1 MRTREELL
9 SAVRAGRV
17 PHTLIIGG
25 GINGVGVFR
34 DLAAQGIPALLVEA
48 GDFSSGTS
56 AAPSR
61 LIHGGLRYLETGEA
75 RLVRESLIERNLL
88 LKNAHHIV
96 HPQPIWVPLW
106 SRFGGAA
113 MAVARFLRLTTR
125 PGPKGMV
132 PVWLGL
138 VLYDVFGRAHRTMPN
153 HRMLSGRR
161 ARSEMPVLGRDV
173 IAVGEYHD
181 ARITHPERLVM
192 ELVADA
198 EADCPE
204 AMAVPYVAAGQQDG
218 GTVALVDR
226 VGGETLTI
234 RPSLVIN
241 AAGAWVDRVQAD
253 LGFHGR
259 LMGGTRGTHLVMDK
273 PDLTRALAG
282 RMLYF
287 ETRDHRAC
295 LALPLDERHVYIG
308 TTDVRTDDPDDR
320 RYTDAEIDYIFDV
333 MKPVL
338 PDQTFDRSEIV
349 FAMAGVRPLPFQKT
363 DVPGQISR
371 DHRLDHHPPTPD
383 RPFDTLVLVGGKWT
397 TYRAFGEQVVDRVLA
412 MQNRTRAC
420 DTADLKIGGARDLPY
435 SPTDRARWT
444 EELARETGLHP
455 DRCVTLVSR
464 YGSGARQVALEESAD
479 RRRFADFPE
488 YSPAEIALICRSERV
503 TCLQDVVLRRTLM
516 GFEGCLSADRLDQIA
531 GVVAEALAWP
541 AERLHKEL
549 KLTKQLL
556 AQDHLVPSVMVQE
569 A

>member
-9 SAVRAGRV
+9 SAVRSGQA
-17 PHTLIIGG
+17 PQTLIIGG

-138 VLYDVFGRAHRTMPN
+138 MLYDVFGRAHRTMPN

-161 ARSEMPVLGRDV
+161 ARAEMPVLGDDV

-198 EADCPE
+198 ESDCPE
-204 AMAVPYVAAGQQDG
+204 AMALPYLAAGQQVG
-218 GTVALVDR
+218 GAVTLMDR
-226 VGGETLTI
+226 VSGETMTI
-234 RPSLVIN
+234 RPTLVIN
-241 AAGAWVDRVQAD
+241 AAGAWVDRVQAE
-253 LGFHGR
+253 LGFQGR

-273 PDLTRALAG
+273 PALTRALGG

-295 LALPLDERHVYIG
+295 LVLPLDDRHVYIG
-308 TTDVRTDDPDDR
+308 TTDVRTDDPEDR

-338 PDQTFDRSEIV
+338 PGQTFDRSEIV

-371 DHRLDHHPPTPD
+371 DHRLDHHAPTPE

-397 TYRAFGEQVVDRVLA
+397 TYRAFAEQVVDRVLA
-412 MQNRTRAC
+412 LRNGARAC
-420 DTADLKIGGARDLPY
+420 GTEGLKIGGARDLPAE
-435 SPTDRARWT
+435 PDARKRWT
-444 EELARETGLHP
+444 VSLARDSGLP
-455 DRCVTLVSR
+455 IERCTTLVSR
-464 YGSGARQVALEESAD
+464 YGSAA
-479 RRRFADFPE
+479 RRFAEAEAADNRRFE
-488 YSPAEIALICRSERV
+488 GFVDYTPAEVSLICRDERV
-503 TCLQDVVLRRTLM
+503 TRLQDVVLRRTLM
-516 GFEGCLSADRLDQIA
+516 GFEGCLTTERLDQIA
-531 GVVAEALAWP
+531 EVVASTLGWP
-541 AERLHKEL
+541 PDRLRDEVAASRE
-549 KLTKQLL
+549 LL
-556 AQDHLVPSVMVQE
+556 AREHLVPLVR
-569 A
+569 AGPA